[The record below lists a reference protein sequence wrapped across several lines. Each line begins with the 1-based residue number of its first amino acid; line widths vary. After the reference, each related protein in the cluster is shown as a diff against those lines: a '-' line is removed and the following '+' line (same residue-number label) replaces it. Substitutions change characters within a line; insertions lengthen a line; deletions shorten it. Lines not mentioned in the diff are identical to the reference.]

1 MKKTIVL
8 SLVCMGFIATMPF
21 KASALD
27 SQQVDRN
34 LSGETNVILA
44 QYRRDRR
51 FSVYYRYRANRRW
64 ILERSYINRRD
75 AEGAARRLERRG
87 YLTYV
92 QVSRE
97 VNRR

>member
-1 MKKTIVL
+1 
-8 SLVCMGFIATMPF
+8 MPF

-34 LSGETNVILA
+34 LSGETNIILA
-44 QYRRDRR
+44 QYPRDRR
-51 FSVYYRYRANRRW
+51 FSVYYRYRPNRRW
-64 ILERSYINRRD
+64 ILEGSYINRRN
-75 AEGAARRLERRG
+75 AERAARRLERRG

-92 QVSRE
+92 QLSRE

>member
-1 MKKTIVL
+1 
-8 SLVCMGFIATMPF
+8 MPF

-34 LSGETNVILA
+34 LSGETNIILA
-44 QYRRDRR
+44 QYRQDRR
-51 FSVYYRYRANRRW
+51 FSVYYRYRPNRRW
-64 ILERSYINRRD
+64 ILEGSYINRRN
-75 AEGAARRLERRG
+75 AERAARRLERRG